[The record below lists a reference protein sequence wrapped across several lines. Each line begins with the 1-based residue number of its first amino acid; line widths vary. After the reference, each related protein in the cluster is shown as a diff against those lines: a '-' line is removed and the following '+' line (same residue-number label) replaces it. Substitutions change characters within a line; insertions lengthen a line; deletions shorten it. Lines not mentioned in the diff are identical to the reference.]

1 MNLDQIFDSRHS
13 IRDYQDKDVSYD
25 LIGELIDSARKAPSC
40 GNVQNWR
47 FIIVKDKK
55 KRNEIAA
62 ASLKQYWMNQSP
74 VHIVVCYDDSNIKE
88 LYPKLHEEFS
98 LLNSAITASYITLK
112 AIELKLGTCLV
123 AVFDKNAVSKTLKL
137 PSNIHP
143 IILITVG
150 YPKGRHKVTK
160 RHPIEYLIYFDEYGF
175 ARKKRDASIFPL
187 QKQVQK
193 LTDKIKK
200 GLKK

>member
-13 IRDYQDKDVSYD
+13 IRDYKDKDVSYD
-25 LIGELIDSARKAPSC
+25 LIGELIDSARKAPSS

-55 KRNEIAA
+55 KKNDIAT
-62 ASLKQYWMNQSP
+62 ASLKQYWMNQAP
-74 VHIVVCYDDSNIKE
+74 VHIVVCYDDINIRE

-98 LLNSAITASYITLK
+98 LLNSAITSTHILLK
-112 AIELKLGTCLV
+112 ATELKLGTCIV
-123 AVFDKNAVSKTLKL
+123 AVFDKNAISKILKL

-143 IILITVG
+143 VLIITVG
-150 YPKGRHKVTK
+150 YTKGRHKVTK
-160 RHPIEYLIYFDEYGF
+160 RHPIEDIIYFDEYGF
-175 ARKKRDASIFPL
+175 ARKKRDATMFPL

-193 LTDKIKK
+193 LSEKIKK
-200 GLKK
+200 EKII